1 MNIDNQACL
10 TLSINIFTADNQW
23 TFELWYWVERGLVV
37 FHGIPCYW
45 QNDLSKSLTTMCTLV
60 EELSYY
66 GCSYV
71 AKFRFSFTIHIQSHL
86 ICIQPNLIYIQSAYI
101 CSFSSYLYSVSL
113 YMFPL
118 PYFHWVWPYLYPLNL
133 LLDLLIHY
141 PLVQYN
147 FIR

>member
-23 TFELWYWVERGLVV
+23 TFELWYWVERRLVV

-86 ICIQPNLIYIQSAYI
+86 ICIQPNLIIFSQRICVHSHLIYIQSAYI
-101 CSFSSYLYSVSL
+101 CS
-113 YMFPL
+113 
-118 PYFHWVWPYLYPLNL
+118 PYLIFIES
-133 LLDLLIHY
+133 DLIYIHSIYCLI
-141 PLVQYN
+141 
-147 FIR
+147 F